1 MLSSKAHSFAQQ
13 ARLAITLAWVAGYTN
28 VITILTCG
36 TVTSHVSGTLSNLGR
51 NLFHGQW
58 DLTRFASFL
67 IGMFLTGAFISG
79 LCTESG
85 RRRGWES
92 IYVLPMAIQA
102 VLLTAFA
109 IGVELHNHETIESG
123 NRLLIMT
130 GLASLAMGLQNAT
143 ITRISSGVVR
153 TTHMTGVFTDLG
165 LESAQWIFRSL
176 DLRRA
181 NEPDLAGRPLARPE
195 TKRLF
200 LLLSVAGSFAV
211 GAGLGA
217 IAYEQFPRFA
227 MIPPVLFL
235 LWIVYRDIRIP
246 ICEIEPMRTIKSGYA
261 AALPDSM
268 AVFHLRKDR
277 TREGEVHRLPDL
289 LSWCDRLPVTHRVV
303 VLDLRVLTEL
313 EANDALELSALIRQS
328 AGRGRRIIIAGLT
341 REQYVQMCADDAVDA
356 PHADHFCPDLDLA
369 IARGIAM
376 LDEE

>member
-1 MLSSKAHSFAQQ
+1 MLSSKAHTLAQQ

-36 TVTSHVSGTLSNLGR
+36 TVTSHVSGTLSQWGR
-51 NLFHGQW
+51 ILFHGQW
-58 DLTRFASFL
+58 AGFATFLLT
-67 IGMFLTGAFISG
+67 MFLAGAFISG
-79 LCTESG
+79 LCTETG

-109 IGVELHNHETIESG
+109 IGVELHKVDEIEVG
-123 NRLLIMT
+123 KGLYLMT

-143 ITRISSGVVR
+143 ITRISNGVVR

-165 LESAQWIFRSL
+165 LESAQHVFRLLDRRKSAPEASL
-176 DLRRA
+176 QATSAMSDARR
-181 NEPDLAGRPLARPE
+181 LL
-195 TKRLF
+195 

-217 IAYEQFPRFA
+217 IAYERMPRWA

-235 LWIVYRDIRIP
+235 IWIVYRDVRIP
-246 ICEIEPMRTIKSGYA
+246 ICEIEPMRKLKANYGT
-261 AALPDSM
+261 ALPDSM

-277 TREGEVHRLPDL
+277 TRRGDVHRLPDL
-289 LSWCDRLPVTHRVV
+289 LSWCDRLPPSHRVV
-303 VLDLRVLTEL
+303 VLDLQAATAL

-328 AGRGRRIIIAGLT
+328 ASRGRRIIIAGLS
-341 REQYVQMCADDAVDA
+341 REQYLDMCADNAVDA
-356 PHADHFCPDLDLA
+356 PETEHFCPDLDLA
-369 IARGIAM
+369 IARGMAM